1 MEYDWNLNI
10 PFGKSVV
17 IFASYR
23 TGSTALCDYISKKY
37 KLANFDEVFHNNV
50 PERTARFL
58 DYKGNYVIKIM
69 PDQITDKY
77 GSFKHSSLLKK
88 IVDDSFLIKLTRTDI
103 IKQIASFY
111 ICCATDKWHYK
122 VPELTSDYKINIYNH
137 DYPFDF
143 IISTNRQLENLG
155 YCYDLSLVYEDLEI
169 TNTEYKIYNKPTNYI
184 ELLEMITKKYELFLQ
199 TRID

>member
-1 MEYDWNLNI
+1 MESDWNLNI

-37 KLANFDEVFHNNV
+37 KLANFDEVFHDNV

-69 PDQITDKY
+69 PNQITDKY
-77 GSFKHSSLLKK
+77 SSLLKK
-88 IVDDSFLIKLTRTDI
+88 IVDDSFLIKLTRTDV

-111 ICCATDKWHYK
+111 ICCETDKWHYK
-122 VPELTSDYKINIYNH
+122 VLELTS

-143 IISTNRQLENLG
+143 IISINRQLENLG
-155 YCYDLSLVYEDLEI
+155 YCYDLSLAYEDLEI

-184 ELLEMITKKYELFLQ
+184 ELLEMITKKYELLLQ
-199 TRID
+199 TRIN